1 MNSLDSIKPDAVQ
14 SLDLEGILSL
24 ADDLSR
30 VLDTARD
37 FSVLAEVQQEISDLK
52 SVVEEDLSEVQTAL
66 KGIEGKVL
74 VHEREVESAKKEGV
88 ADEKLQSLHTE
99 LEREQ
104 QYEHQLM
111 QELRVIEDEMD
122 RLELERSRIESHKEA
137 VNKAKKEE
145 IRAQS
150 ELSLYASISRI
161 IPDLS
166 AMDKYMGHIVDREK
180 QKIEKFEFDRTKMS
194 CVEICNRLWEM
205 ADS

>member
-74 VHEREVESAKKEGV
+74 VHEREVESAKKEGII
-88 ADEKLQSLHTE
+88 
-99 LEREQ
+99 
-104 QYEHQLM
+104 
-111 QELRVIEDEMD
+111 IEDEMD